1 MVGDRGFC
9 STTSW
14 VTWCCNQNCWQLLS
28 FCPEN
33 SQTKQPSKIVRQHCP
48 QDTNVHSTQN
58 SKRFKL
64 QYIISRVSLCDSS
77 TRFNLLFMC
86 SLLCGSVAVA
96 GLSASRYEPESLRTW
111 TNRANSE
118 EQAAF
123 LSAIAALPEA
133 RVRRIGC
140 LLTWCAS
147 MCPGSGTL
155 GQVHFM
161 CCRIQNTTF
170 TQKIWR
176 CSSQVL
182 QAL

>member
-14 VTWCCNQNCWQLLS
+14 ATWCCNQNCWQLLS

-33 SQTKQPSKIVRQHCP
+33 SQTKQPSKRGSIAHKTPTCTVLK
-48 QDTNVHSTQN
+48 TQSALSFN
-58 SKRFKL
+58 T
-64 QYIISRVSLCDSS
+64 SS
-77 TRFNLLFMC
+77 
-86 SLLCGSVAVA
+86 
-96 GLSASRYEPESLRTW
+96 PESHYATPVDSTCSSCVACCVVVLQLRASQQAGMSQNPFEPGQTER
-111 TNRANSE
+111 TPE